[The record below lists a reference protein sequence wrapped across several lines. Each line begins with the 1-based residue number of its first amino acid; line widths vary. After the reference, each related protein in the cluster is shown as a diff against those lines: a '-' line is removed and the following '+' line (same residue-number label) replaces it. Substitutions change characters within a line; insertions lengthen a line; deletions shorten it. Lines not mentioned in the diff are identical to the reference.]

1 MSRKLLVLL
10 ALCAIV
16 VIVAYRASGLDFDWQ
31 LFRKSLSG
39 LSVWW
44 LSACVLLTFATYGLR
59 ALRWQV
65 LLEPLRSLRLR
76 PLFAITMVGFAAI
89 YALGRAGELARPV
102 WLARREGVPMSGS
115 IATIVVERALDIL
128 MLTTLLALALVA
140 VEVPE
145 GSAKTLGVLK
155 NGAWFVSL
163 VVIAGVVGL
172 LLIRTNSQRIVRL
185 IPFRRVAAMVENFAE
200 GLSFLQNKKSFA
212 LVILH
217 SALLWITIVLQF
229 WFLLYGMNFDFPL
242 GAATLVMVSAGIGS
256 IAQVPGLGGGFQA
269 AYFFC
274 MTTLFKVPAEQATA
288 TALIAWIVS
297 YAPTVI
303 VSAIYMAMQG
313 ISMRELK
320 STIRKPESE
329 IV

>member
-16 VIVAYRASGLDFDWQ
+16 AIVAYRASGFDFDWQ
-31 LFRKSLSG
+31 LFRKSLAG
-39 LSVWW
+39 LNGWW
-44 LSACVLLTFATYGLR
+44 LTACVVLTFATYWVR

-65 LLEPLRSLRLR
+65 LLEPLRPLRLS
-76 PLFAITMVGFAAI
+76 PLVAITMVGFAAI

-115 IATIVVERALDIL
+115 IATIVVERALDII

-140 VEVPE
+140 VDVPA
-145 GSAKTLGVLK
+145 GSEKTLGVLK
-155 NGAWFVSL
+155 DGAWFVSAI
-163 VVIAGVVGL
+163 VVAGIVGL
-172 LLIRTNSQRIVRL
+172 LLIRTNSQRIVKL
-185 IPFRRVAAMVENFAE
+185 IPFRRIAAMVENFAQ
-200 GLSFLQNKKSFA
+200 GLSFLQDKKSFF

-217 SALLWITIVLQF
+217 SAVLWMMITLQF
-229 WFLLYGMNFDFPL
+229 WFLLLGMNLKFPL
-242 GAATLVMVSAGIGS
+242 GAATLVMVCAGIGS

-274 MTTLFKVPAEQATA
+274 MTTLFQIPTEQATA

-297 YAPTVI
+297 YAPTV
-303 VSAIYMAMQG
+303 VVAAIYMAAQG

-320 STIRKPESE
+320 SSIRKPESE